1 MSYFFPNKGVQ
12 FLVNFEGSHFTNSKG
27 PQSGEVQGFVNPEGS
42 YFSQCGRVQSCFQS
56 QWSNFWFTRKCP
68 ILSTRKGPNPGEGVA
83 IFGQLRRVSFCQ
95 LGRVPIQ
102 RSPIFCQ
109 SGRVIYKPIQ
119 KCHFFFQSEG
129 SNFRSTLKD
138 PLLPTRK
145 GPNPKRS
152 KCLPIQKGHFSAKA
166 EGSSF
171 FRSEGSKF

>member
-119 KCHFFFQSEG
+119 KCHFFF
-129 SNFRSTLKD
+129 
-138 PLLPTRK
+138 
-145 GPNPKRS
+145 
-152 KCLPIQKGHFSAKA
+152 PIRGVQFSVNS

-171 FRSEGSKF
+171 ANSEGSQSEEVQMFANPEGSFFSQSGRVIFFSIRRV